1 MYDHNA
7 TKTGRRGIHRGQTF
21 LFTRKGF
28 KCEKKNSS
36 VIRRRKIS
44 QRSES
49 AGLSLR
55 FQVRECKI
63 NAVLFNP
70 KTPIPVSV

>member
-28 KCEKKNSS
+28 KCEKNKTKQLRYSKEKNQSKIGECGIKSAFSS
-36 VIRRRKIS
+36 ARV
-44 QRSES
+44 
-49 AGLSLR
+49 
-55 FQVRECKI
+55 
-63 NAVLFNP
+63 
-70 KTPIPVSV
+70 

>member
-28 KCEKKNSS
+28 KKNQLRYSKEKNQSKIGEIKSAFSS
-36 VIRRRKIS
+36 ARV
-44 QRSES
+44 
-49 AGLSLR
+49 
-55 FQVRECKI
+55 
-63 NAVLFNP
+63 
-70 KTPIPVSV
+70 

>member
-28 KCEKKNSS
+28 KCEKKTQLRYSKEKNQSKIGERGIKSAFSS
-36 VIRRRKIS
+36 ARV
-44 QRSES
+44 
-49 AGLSLR
+49 
-55 FQVRECKI
+55 
-63 NAVLFNP
+63 
-70 KTPIPVSV
+70 